1 MKYREH
7 FKQHY
12 QRWLKGFTDSNL
24 ILQEQALG
32 NLIDGNQIEH
42 CLLIDEVIL
51 LYELV
56 RDEIVYRFGE
66 VIGLLTDAE

>member
-12 QRWLKGFTDSNL
+12 QRWLKGFTNANL
-24 ILQEQALG
+24 ILQEQTLSK
-32 NLIDGNQIEH
+32 LIDGEQIEH

-66 VIGLLTDAE
+66 VSVLSADAE